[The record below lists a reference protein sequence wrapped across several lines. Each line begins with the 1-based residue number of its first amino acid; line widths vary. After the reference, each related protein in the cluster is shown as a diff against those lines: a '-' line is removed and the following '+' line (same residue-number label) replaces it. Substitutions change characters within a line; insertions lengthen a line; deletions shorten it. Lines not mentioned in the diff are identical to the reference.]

1 MTVLT
6 GFNLPVLR
14 LPNTPRRG
22 APLPKR
28 RTARRPVGQGAVRE
42 TVPRGGHTPKKT
54 VSLVVATRAGV
65 GLSGGLVDRPDGC
78 PQADLAEHHPS
89 HGEHWPV
96 AHPVAHLRRSSA
108 L

>member
-14 LPNTPRRG
+14 LPNTQDVAHRC
-22 APLPKR
+22 LN
-28 RTARRPVGQGAVRE
+28 VGQGAVRE
-42 TVPRGGHTPKKT
+42 TVPWGGHTPKKT

-78 PQADLAEHHPS
+78 PQADLVEHHPR